1 MSVSISCT
9 PLVAYPVQPVPRA
22 LGQLIASPMRA
33 RGAQSFKSKHVTRD
47 LPILMIPFGIFLEAT
62 AERVKSAGALNR
74 EGERF

>member
-1 MSVSISCT
+1 
-9 PLVAYPVQPVPRA
+9 
-22 LGQLIASPMRA
+22 MRA